1 MPFFVVQNFFLFFV
15 PLLMEVLKSTKKAR
29 PKNRT
34 DS

>member
-1 MPFFVVQNFFLFFV
+1 MPFFLVQDFFLFSV
-15 PLLMEVLKSTKKAR
+15 PLLMEDLKSTKKAR